1 MKQKGAYSILYNI
14 DDEEKKCRF
23 VISKDKTNEIMNS
36 VEGAI
41 PYIGYYTGYYNG
53 KGSGQDIIPGKYG
66 KSFMYVFLQQ
76 KEEVTVKFSENG
88 LAHAVTAYGQSKG
101 RAKEAIK
108 KCAKYIKEQKEKSI
122 EHIKCSL
129 EVPYLRPIIPILEEL
144 QNAGIEYYIPPTD
157 KINNKANPTVKIY
170 IDRANIEKYREKV
183 HNKISTIEKG
193 VVIVGE
199 EDLDYQQIMLEGTD
213 SELVSELSE
222 EQK

>member
-1 MKQKGAYSILYNI
+1 
-14 DDEEKKCRF
+14 
-23 VISKDKTNEIMNS
+23 
-36 VEGAI
+36 
-41 PYIGYYTGYYNG
+41 
-53 KGSGQDIIPGKYG
+53 
-66 KSFMYVFLQQ
+66 MYVCQQ
-76 KEEVTVKFSENG
+76 KEEGSVEFSKNGEAYAVKDCDSG
-88 LAHAVTAYGQSKG
+88 IV
-101 RAKEAIK
+101 RAKEAIE

-144 QNAGIEYYIPPTD
+144 QNAGIEYYIPPTNE
-157 KINNKANPTVKIY
+157 INNKVNPTVKIY
-170 IDRANIEKYREKV
+170 IDRANIKKYREKV

-222 EQK
+222 KQK